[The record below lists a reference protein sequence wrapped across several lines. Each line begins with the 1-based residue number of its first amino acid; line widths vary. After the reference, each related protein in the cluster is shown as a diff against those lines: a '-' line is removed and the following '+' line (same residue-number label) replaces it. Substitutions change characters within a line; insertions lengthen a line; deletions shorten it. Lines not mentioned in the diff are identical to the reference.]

1 MRTTLRIDD
10 DVLSAARALAAQTG
24 KSLGQAVSELARRS
38 LPRRLEIDEIEEKD
52 GLPKFRVAANARPF
66 TDEDVKKALG
76 DWP

>member
-38 LPRRLEIDEIEEKD
+38 LPRRLEIAEKD